1 MNMGSVATVAIREL
15 PGLHTID
22 LRVAPGTS
30 TLTAVAEAF
39 GMDLPGKP
47 GQIRW
52 GAISG
57 GGEVHGLCLAPDW
70 WLIVGFQ
77 EAEQKLA
84 PVLLNDDYHF
94 SVVDVSGQ
102 RTTIELEGPKAREVL
117 AHLWDQDLREKS
129 FPIASV
135 SQGLMAEGTGD
146 HLPYC
151 SVSLSSHGP
160 KLFRSALVEG
170 FGRRGGGV
178 GVSRDI
184 LQADLAA
191 KYFEQP
197 VVEDRMR
204 FGMATSRSTLCT
216 RGVSFPPSNSKVL

>member
-1 MNMGSVATVAIREL
+1 MITKESPLEGMNMGTVATVAIREL

-30 TLTAVAEAF
+30 TQAAIAEALD
-39 GMDLPGKP
+39 MDLPGKP
-47 GQIRW
+47 GKSRA

-57 GGEVHGLCLAPDW
+57 GGEAHALCLAPDC

-84 PVLLNDDYHF
+84 SLALKNDYHF

-117 AHLWDQDLREKS
+117 AHLWDQDLREKN

-135 SQGLMAEGTGD
+135 SQGLMAKAPVIVFHIAPFRYRVMVRSSFAL
-146 HLPYC
+146 HL
-151 SVSLSSHGP
+151 L
-160 KLFRSALVEG
+160 KALV
-170 FGRRGGGV
+170 
-178 GVSRDI
+178 D
-184 LQADLAA
+184 AA
-191 KYFEQP
+191 EEW
-197 VVEDRMR
+197 V
-204 FGMATSRSTLCT
+204 
-216 RGVSFPPSNSKVL
+216 